1 MTTPTAPPE
10 AARAI
15 PTPRTTPTARAIDQ
29 ETPMTPTT
37 PSPSAPSTRR
47 WRVLFALAGATTA
60 IGGPLH
66 PDADA
71 EDSLRD
77 ELATMTSGDTW
88 VLSHSLIAVGT
99 ALFAVALW
107 TAYRGGG
114 WPATVQRSLRVAA
127 VTMSLYVV
135 ETVFHLASV
144 VDSDRLAAGE
154 AAPVAFTHVALA
166 LVLYPVS
173 GLTFAWFNTRLF
185 RAVAPLERTA
195 PVVGIV
201 AGLLHAT
208 SVPLTVVFPD
218 AEVTPVF
225 ASAGL
230 LLAAWALLIG
240 AFGVRARRAEDV
252 ADGDATAS
260 DAADDDATSDVA
272 APRAGAT
279 DARSTAYRRAEAAL
293 WRSLDARPTEH
304 EVTLPRLATRVRV
317 QEVGHGEPVLLVH
330 GGPSAGTTWAP
341 LAARLDG
348 YRAIVV
354 DRPGTGLS
362 GPYPVTA
369 ADLGPFAD
377 VFVLDVLDALGLDR
391 AHVVASSFGGF
402 LALRAAALAPHRFD
416 HMVQMACPAGAPGMA
431 VPPFMRATSVPAL
444 RRLMTT
450 LPPNERAARSVL
462 RQIGHGASVDA
473 DRFSPELYG
482 WYLSLQRHTD
492 TMRNDMALMGSLV
505 TRRGAVHPALALPD
519 DLLASV
525 AVPTFFY
532 WGADDPFGGED
543 VARALVAAMPDARLE
558 MVAAS
563 GHLPWLDDPTRAA
576 TAVTRFLRT
585 TVAAAPLV
593 S

>member
-1 MTTPTAPPE
+1 MTTPTDP
-10 AARAI
+10 
-15 PTPRTTPTARAIDQ
+15 TTPTGHQ
-29 ETPMTPTT
+29 EAPVTTTPTST
-37 PSPSAPSTRR
+37 PSTRP
-47 WRVLFALAGATTA
+47 WRALFVLAGATMA

-99 ALFAVALW
+99 ALLAIALW
-107 TAYRGGG
+107 TAYRGRS
-114 WPATVQRSLRVAA
+114 WPASVQRALRAAA

-144 VDSDRLAAGE
+144 VDSDRLANGE
-154 AAPVAFTHVALA
+154 TAPVAFTHVGLA
-166 LVLYPVS
+166 LLLYPVT
-173 GLTFAWFNTRLF
+173 GLTFAWFNARLF

-195 PVVGIV
+195 PVVGVV

-218 AEVTPVF
+218 LEVTPVF
-225 ASAGL
+225 ASAGM
-230 LLAAWALLIG
+230 LLATWSLLIG
-240 AFGVRARRAEDV
+240 VFGVHARRGADVSIAAEDE
-252 ADGDATAS
+252 
-260 DAADDDATSDVA
+260 
-272 APRAGAT
+272 GA
-279 DARSTAYRRAEAAL
+279 TAYRAAETNL
-293 WRSLDARPTEH
+293 WRSLGARPTERV
-304 EVTLPRLATRVRV
+304 VTLPRLGTRVRV
-317 QEVGHGEPVLLVH
+317 QEVGQGEPVLLVH

-341 LAARLDG
+341 LAAQLDG
-348 YRAIVV
+348 FRVLVV

-362 GPYPVTA
+362 EPFPVTA
-369 ADLGPFAD
+369 DDLDPFAD
-377 VFVLDVLDALGLDR
+377 AFVLDLLDALDIDH

-402 LALRAAALAPHRFD
+402 LALRAAAIAPHRFD
-416 HMVQMACPAGAPGMA
+416 RMVQMACPAGAPGMA

-473 DRFSPELYG
+473 ERFSPEFYG
-482 WYLSLQRHTD
+482 WYLSLQRHTG

-505 TRRGAVHPALALPD
+505 ERRGTVHPALALPA
-519 DLLASV
+519 DLLATV

-532 WGADDPFGGED
+532 WGADDPFGGQD
-543 VARALVAAMPDARLE
+543 VAEALVTAMPDARLQ
-558 MVAAS
+558 MVADS
-563 GHLPWLDDPTRAA
+563 GHLPWLDDPSRAA
-576 TAVTRFLRT
+576 DAVARFLRAEP
-585 TVAAAPLV
+585 AAVPVPTLSV
-593 S
+593 PV